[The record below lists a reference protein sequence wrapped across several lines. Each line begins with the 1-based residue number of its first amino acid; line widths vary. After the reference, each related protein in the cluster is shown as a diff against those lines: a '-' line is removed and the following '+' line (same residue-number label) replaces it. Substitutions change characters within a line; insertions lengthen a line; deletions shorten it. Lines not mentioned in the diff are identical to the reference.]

1 MISAPAISGNT
12 RSKLAPRSTAPSPIP
27 VARRRRRPMRIS
39 DAIRFGSVATAI
51 LIAAP
56 ALAFDNQQT
65 PAAASMPGSV
75 APLAPTPGGVPAVP
89 ERPTPFEAFRSGT
102 QAYLAGEKGKALTEL
117 RYAAEQGDLP
127 AQWKI
132 GRMYAEGDGVKR
144 DDKKAFE

>member
-1 MISAPAISGNT
+1 MVLLPAICGNT
-12 RSKLAPRSTAPSPIP
+12 RNKSAPRSTALSPIP

-39 DAIRFGSVATAI
+39 EAIRFGSVATAI

-56 ALAFDNQQT
+56 AFAFDNQQT
-65 PAAASMPGSV
+65 PSAASVPGPI
-75 APLAPTPGGVPAVP
+75 APLAPGAPAMP
-89 ERPTPFEAFRSGT
+89 ERQTPFEAFRSGT

-132 GRMYAEGDGVKR
+132 GRMYTEGDGVKR
-144 DDKKAFE
+144 DDKKAFEYF